1 VLQNIPNEPPSD
13 VIVEDVSLVADK
25 LFILSSQICNCC
37 STNCGGFPKCLRS
50 INDKRPHLN
59 VPDTFVVPETTSVAH
74 LIPSE
79 LSLVITDVDNL
90 SAWRYEIFAFA
101 AFKLPIVA

>member
-1 VLQNIPNEPPSD
+1 MQINYLFYLPKY
-13 VIVEDVSLVADK
+13 VIVVPPIVVVFQNA
-25 LFILSSQICNCC
+25 CVP
-37 STNCGGFPKCLRS
+37 STIRA
-50 INDKRPHLN
+50 PHLN
-59 VPDTFVVPETTSVAH
+59 VPDTFVVPETTRVAH